1 MSVRSGKSFKIAYCG
16 IMTALSAVIMLL
28 ALIPSMTY
36 VLPAFSGICI
46 WTVSDQINRKWGF
59 LSYAA
64 SALLCF
70 MIVPEI
76 EADLYYLFF
85 FGYYPLIKELTE
97 KIKPKLLSYAV
108 KFLIFNAA
116 VVTAFQIVSHI
127 MNLEQILEGLEMFGD
142 MAVYVLWGAANIA
155 FLLYDLCLNYL
166 FYGFRKWIKP
176 KINKKVGGKI

>member
-1 MSVRSGKSFKIAYCG
+1 MSKRGGKSFNIAYCG
-16 IMTALSAVIMLL
+16 IVVALSVIVMLL

-36 VLPAFSGICI
+36 VLPAVSGIFI
-46 WTVSDQINRKWGF
+46 WTISDQISKKWGV

-70 MIVPEI
+70 LLIPEI

-85 FGYYPLIKELTE
+85 FGYYPLAKDIVE
-97 KIKPKLLSYAV
+97 KIKPRLLGAAV

-116 VVTAFQIVSHI
+116 VVTVFNILSHI
-127 MNLEQILEGLEMFGD
+127 MNLEQILEGLEGFGD

-155 FLLYDLCLNYL
+155 FLFYDLCLNHL
-166 FYGFRKWIKP
+166 FYAFRKWIKP
-176 KINKKVGGKI
+176 RINGKLKKTF